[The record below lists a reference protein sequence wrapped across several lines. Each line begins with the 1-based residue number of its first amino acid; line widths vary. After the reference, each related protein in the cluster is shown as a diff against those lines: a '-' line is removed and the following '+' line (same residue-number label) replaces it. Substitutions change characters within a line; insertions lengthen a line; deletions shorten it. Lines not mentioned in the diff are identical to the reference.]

1 MEEGELKQ
9 QQSPIEEKLQRLVTR
24 LLSLLDDVSKLETKR
39 CGNNGSS
46 ASRSELRSLRALLDI
61 ERCVHLIQILLTVVG
76 RDRPVTCDA
85 RKAIEAWKKFKSE
98 KKIASQ
104 KTESLENVI
113 GKGDAQNLPSTKSG
127 SLMPLR
133 VIRKFV
139 DGIYLR
145 GEIWGTRTAGPPT
158 SESSKEIHDDY
169 CRRLVSQFYTN
180 ILPTWAMD
188 HNWRRQRDHTV
199 EIFAPS
205 PSVQYMARF
214 IASTGEYHLIPCM
227 ISGIVAFAVSL
238 GASRA
243 MMRQLDVDLSS
254 LVFGLGHAIATI
266 FNRGIPIDQSL
277 RTSLKSQ
284 YLRLVILLGLRSA
297 PSLQISA
304 LCQVLAKC
312 SDETLNKVGTEGKNQ
327 LSNYK
332 KKFCE
337 QDSKKSDGWK
347 ELREALGLDD
357 LFFFGSHQTAPNKC
371 YMMSKM
377 EESKVVLIR
386 KTSITALRFLASRKY
401 SSLVPQDIA
410 SFIKTR
416 SEFREDDSPPLK
428 GEDLK
433 ENLTLKL
440 SLKFYMGSPS
450 SSM

>member
-9 QQSPIEEKLQRLVTR
+9 QQSPIEEKVPIISLEIMCFRLPLLRVFCKLQRLVTR

-188 HNWRRQRDHTV
+188 HNWRRQRQASKQSNEDHTV

-337 QDSKKSDGWK
+337 QDSKVVKNIAALRICHLF
-347 ELREALGLDD
+347 ELRTKRRLVMAGIESSA
-357 LFFFGSHQTAPNKC
+357 HQEDKHNGTSFSGKPEILEPGAP
-371 YMMSKM
+371 
-377 EESKVVLIR
+377 I
-386 KTSITALRFLASRKY
+386 
-401 SSLVPQDIA
+401 
-410 SFIKTR
+410 
-416 SEFREDDSPPLK
+416 
-428 GEDLK
+428 
-433 ENLTLKL
+433 
-440 SLKFYMGSPS
+440 
-450 SSM
+450 